1 MKRNLSAIFGLVVA
15 STLSLPTPANAQY
28 VWTGAVNGIWNN
40 GPNWSAPGG
49 GIPNSPTATVTFGGL
64 GLGTINIATSVS
76 TQSLT
81 FSNPTG
87 AYTLTSSANQTL
99 SRLTSIT
106 VDPAVTGTQT
116 INLANVSTGSLLF
129 TGTGNGALTISN
141 NVPFFIS
148 SLVIGPNTVIG
159 TPGSG
164 GISVIGSGATLISGS
179 FTSNPSN
186 QVVGGLTYEGS
197 RSPLTLSGNGASL
210 FGGITVASGFMG
222 WDYFTNTAPKFGG
235 GNLQLFDGGLTL
247 SAHPTIAVTQNVPG
261 GSTTINTGD
270 TEIYLNTFSGTRA
283 NITLNA
289 GALSRVSTGTLNV
302 RLESGATM
310 TTTTGLT
317 NGILGPWAVVNGQS
331 WASKSGSN
339 IVGLST
345 YGTDVYAPGMHTD
358 VTTGS
363 GIPSGFTTSTLRF
376 NTPVTAVLS
385 GTNTIQSGGILVS
398 AAGHLSVIT
407 GGTLTSGTNE
417 FIVHTH
423 GGLTIN
429 SAMTLPGGL
438 TLADYG
444 GGLTLGGPISWVG
457 GVPLTIN
464 YGTATFTN
472 PLAFDS
478 LSEIRFNDRSDTN
491 QQLRF
496 ALPDG
501 QDGASGANIHLTG
514 HSALMTSNYNIAYN
528 AALNSRITLSGVI
541 STQTGFS
548 ALYFGGASE
557 ASGFNLT
564 GANTFTGDLRVG
576 AGVLGIASD
585 ANLGNA
591 ANAVILTGTSFNAGG
606 LEFLNDGT
614 RLAHSLRLDAGPG
627 RVIVTGANTNAID
640 SAITGT
646 GFGTLTKVGAG
657 TLILNNAANTYSGGT
672 VVNEGRLQL
681 GAGAAIPPNTN
692 VAVSAGA
699 EFNTAGLSNSP
710 ASAIGTVTLNG
721 GTFRVPSGNGDYY
734 LNKLAT
740 GTTGGTVDFTGS
752 SNFWLHLVNPG
763 ASITVGGNST
773 WIGAPASHIQNDT
786 AAPIDINIANNSN
799 FVTLTNGIILAN
811 GINGQGF
818 RLTGP
823 AYVNN
828 VATMVLTNSNNTADL
843 IADSTG
849 YLQVADMVHLGSGSL
864 TLQNT
869 AFDFRPGTL
878 WYTGPT
884 VNSGKPIALGVG
896 GGQIYTFTPG
906 TNLTLS
912 GVISESSALSS
923 LQVTGAYDAPSTL
936 TLTADNMFTGGVNI
950 RYMGIL
956 SIGSITDGGVT
967 GPLGAS
973 SSAPYNLQIGT
984 PFLRGGTLQYTGPTA
999 TTDRGVALVA
1009 SFESFTNVNAI
1020 EVTNPATNLTFTG
1033 QFTGSG
1039 GLSKAGPGTLTLGNA
1054 TNDYAAG
1061 TFVNEGRLALGSGT
1075 AIPVGGNVTVAA
1087 GATFDTGGLG
1097 NSAATAI
1104 GIVALNGGVMRAAS
1118 SDGTFYW
1125 LNKLTTAAAGLNASG
1140 ATGFTGLAFVNAGAG
1155 ITVNGNSAWT
1165 GPSNFALINASGG
1178 AMPITIAPGVTLT
1191 TGLSLAGFA
1200 PAPSSPFRITGGGT
1214 LYQTNTNDYIAYV
1227 RVDHA
1232 RLRRDDLSDIAP
1244 GYFDLTL
1251 DNGTLAYGGP
1261 TAYSPAAFAI
1271 GTGGGTVEVVN
1282 AATTL
1287 TISGAISGTGSA
1299 TLTKSGPG
1307 TLALTNTANSYIGG
1321 LIVNAGR
1328 LDVSDDAQLGAANP
1342 VINPAGT
1349 LRYTANATTA
1359 RSFTLFNGSL
1369 DVSSGATLALDG
1381 ANVYGG
1387 FLRGP
1392 GTYDLTG
1399 GASLTG
1405 VTTFTSTTINQ
1416 TGAASI
1422 ANFANNGSY
1431 TVGSGQTLTLS
1442 YGTNA
1447 SAGRFN
1453 VNGTANVADFVSNGR
1468 LSINPGGT
1476 LNSTQGGMVVGGGS
1490 VTNIGIYNPSDGQ
1503 VTPGGTLNFGA
1514 GDMRVQGGFVRN
1526 NGTITGTGDLV
1537 IDFAGVVKG
1546 AGEIDTPRAPIR
1558 INGGQLLAGNS
1569 PGLTRVV
1576 NFSLV
1581 STGVTGGDFSNATGI
1596 AGPPI
1601 GSTGTQLSGF
1611 SVFEY
1616 GNSTN
1621 TGGSARVEGTPAS
1634 RAIWQ
1639 FRTVVDGGDY
1649 STAGVP
1655 ANFNAAQSYTWGIV
1669 RPRSAAD
1676 VGNPNNITP
1685 INTVAQLSIFDTAT
1699 MTTVALDNTNLNSY
1713 LRFDD
1718 SAWNWGS
1725 VPVDQRGMFA
1735 FVLLPDA
1742 LGAPN
1747 RVIALTYAPVPE
1759 ATYVLTAAILG
1770 IAGFGVWR
1778 RHFAATGLRMKLFGN

>member
-1 MKRNLSAIFGLVVA
+1 MKRNFLASVGLGVA
-15 STLSLPTPANAQY
+15 SALAFAAPGAAQY
-28 VWTGAVNGIWNN
+28 TWTGAINNTWNN
-40 GPNWSAPGG
+40 GVNWSSVGG
-49 GIPNSPTATVTFGGL
+49 GIPNSPTATATFGGL
-64 GLGTINIATSVS
+64 GLGTVNIATSVQ

-87 AYTLTSSANQTL
+87 NYTLTSSANQTL
-99 SRLTSIT
+99 SGLTAIT

-116 INLANVSTGSLLF
+116 INLANVATGSLVF
-129 TGTGNGALTISN
+129 AGSGPGALTISN
-141 NVPFFIS
+141 NNAAFFTN
-148 SLVIGPNTVIG
+148 SLIIGPNTVIG

-164 GISVIGSGATLISGS
+164 GITVLGQGATLISGS
-179 FTSNPSN
+179 FTSNPAN
-186 QVVGGLTYEGS
+186 QVVGGLTFEGS
-197 RSPLTLSGNGASL
+197 QTLTLSGNGASL
-210 FGGITVASGFMG
+210 FGGITVASGFMR
-222 WDYFTNTAPKFGG
+222 WDYSTNTAAKFGS
-235 GNLQLFDGGLTL
+235 GNLQLFDGGLGL
-247 SAHPTIAVTQNVPG
+247 IAHPTIAVTQNVPG
-261 GSTTINTGD
+261 GNTTINTGD
-270 TEIYLNTFSGTRA
+270 TEIYLNTAGGTHA

-358 VTTGS
+358 VTAGS

-376 NTPVTAVLS
+376 NSAVTAVLS
-385 GTNTIQSGGILVS
+385 ATNTIQSGGILVTPS
-398 AAGHLSVIT
+398 GAGSVIN

-417 FIVHTH
+417 FIIHTH

-429 SAMTLPGGL
+429 SAMTVPGGL
-438 TLADYG
+438 TLADYS
-444 GGLTLGGPISWVG
+444 GGLTLSGPISWVSG
-457 GVPLTIN
+457 GPLTIN

-478 LSEIRFNDRSDTN
+478 LSEIRFNNRSDAN
-491 QQLRF
+491 QQLNFR
-496 ALPDG
+496 LPDG
-501 QDGASGANIHLTG
+501 QDGASVANIRLTG
-514 HSALMTSNYNIAYN
+514 HSALMTSNYNIVYN
-528 AALNSRITLSGVI
+528 AALNSRITLGGVI

-548 ALYFGGASE
+548 SLYFGGASE

-564 GANTFTGDLRVG
+564 GANTFTGVLRVG
-576 AGVLGIASD
+576 GGVLGIASD
-585 ANLGNA
+585 VNLGNA

-614 RLAHSLRLDAGPG
+614 RLAHGLRLDAGPG

-646 GFGTLTKVGAG
+646 GFGTLTKAGAG
-657 TLILNNAANTYSGGT
+657 TLVLNNSANTYSGGT
-672 VVNEGRLQL
+672 IVNEGRLQL
-681 GAGAAIPPNTN
+681 GSGSAIPPGTN
-692 VAVSAGA
+692 VTVSAGA
-699 EFNTAGLSNSP
+699 EFNTAGLSNLG
-710 ASAIGTVTLNG
+710 SAIGTVTLNG
-721 GTFRVPSGNGDYY
+721 GTLRVPSGNGDYY
-734 LNKLAT
+734 LNKLEI
-740 GTTGGTVDFTGS
+740 GSTGGAVNFAGS
-752 SNFWLHLVNPG
+752 SNFWLHFTGGG
-763 ASITVGGNST
+763 AGITFAGDST
-773 WIGAPASHIQNDT
+773 WTGAPMSHIQNDT
-786 AAPIDINIANNSN
+786 TSPIDIYGTN
-799 FVTLTNGIILAN
+799 FFATLTNGITLAN
-811 GINGQGF
+811 GINGYGF
-818 RLTGP
+818 RLTG
-823 AYVNN
+823 
-828 VATMVLTNSNNTADL
+828 LTNGNNLAVMALTNPNNTADL

-849 YLQVADMVHLGSGSL
+849 YLKVADMAHLGSGSL

-869 AFDFRPGTL
+869 ALYFRPGTL
-878 WYTGPT
+878 WYTGAT
-884 VNSGKPIALGVG
+884 ASSSKPITLGVG
-896 GGQIYTFTPG
+896 GGQIYVYNAG

-912 GVISESSALSS
+912 GTIGEPAATPGL

-936 TLTADNMFTGGVNI
+936 TLTGDNTFTGGVNI

-956 SIGSITDGGVT
+956 SIGSITNGGVA
-967 GPLGAS
+967 GPLGAAS
-973 SSAPYNLQIGT
+973 NAPNNLQLGD
-984 PFLRGGTLQYTGPTA
+984 PYLRAGSLQYTGPTA
-999 TTDRGVALVA
+999 TTDRGITLSAYFDNSL
-1009 SFESFTNVNAI
+1009 TNVNAI

-1033 QFTGSG
+1033 RFTGTG
-1039 GLSKAGPGTLTLGNA
+1039 GLTKTGPGTLTLGNA

-1061 TFVNEGRLALGSGT
+1061 TFVNEGRLVLGSGT
-1075 AIPVGGNVTVAA
+1075 AIPVGGTVTVAA
-1087 GATFDTGGLG
+1087 GATFDTGGFS

-1104 GIVALNGGVMRAAS
+1104 GTVTLNGGVVRTAS
-1118 SDGTFYW
+1118 SDGAFYW
-1125 LNKLTTAAAGLNASG
+1125 LNKLTTGAPGGSLSASG
-1140 ATGFTGLAFVNAGAG
+1140 ATGFTGLAFVNEGAG
-1155 ITVNGNSAWT
+1155 ITINGNSTWT
-1165 GPSNFALINASGG
+1165 GPSNFAIANASGTE
-1178 AMPITIAPGVTLT
+1178 MPITIAPGVTLT

-1200 PAPSSPFRITGGGT
+1200 PAPSNPFRITGGGT
-1214 LYQTNTNDYIAYV
+1214 LYQTNTNNYIAYV

-1244 GYFDLTL
+1244 GNFDLTL

-1261 TAYSPAAFAI
+1261 TATSPAAFAL
-1271 GTGGGTVEVVN
+1271 GTGGGTVEVVQ

-1287 TISGAISGTGSA
+1287 TLSGAISGTGSA
-1299 TLTKSGPG
+1299 TLTKAGPG
-1307 TLALTNTANSYIGG
+1307 TLALTNPANSYIGG

-1349 LRYTANATTA
+1349 LRYTADAMTA

-1369 DVSSGATLALDG
+1369 DVSSGATLTLNG
-1381 ANVYGG
+1381 ATVYGG

-1392 GTYDLTG
+1392 GSYVLTG

-1416 TGAASI
+1416 TGSASI
-1422 ANFANNGSY
+1422 VNFANNGNY
-1431 TVGSGQTLTLS
+1431 TVGSGQTLNLS
-1442 YGTNA
+1442 YGTNN
-1447 SAGRFN
+1447 SAGRFT
-1453 VNGTANVADFVSNGR
+1453 VNGTANVGDFVSSGR
-1468 LSINPGGT
+1468 VSINPGGT
-1476 LNSTQGGMVVGGGS
+1476 LNSTQGGLVVGGGS
-1490 VTNIGIYNPSDGQ
+1490 VTNIGIYNPANGQ
-1503 VTPGGTLNFGA
+1503 VTPGGTLNFGS

-1526 NGTITGTGDLV
+1526 NGTITGTGDLI
-1537 IDFAGVVKG
+1537 IDYGGLVKG

-1655 ANFNAAQSYTWGIV
+1655 ANFNSTQSYTWSIV

-1685 INTVAQLSIFDTAT
+1685 VNTVAQLSIFDTAT
-1699 MTTVALDNTNLNSY
+1699 MTTVALNNANLNAY

-1718 SAWNWGS
+1718 TAWNWGG
-1725 VPVDQRGMFA
+1725 VPIDQRGTFA

-1742 LGAPN
+1742 LGSPN
-1747 RVIALTYAPVPE
+1747 RVIGVNYSPVPE
-1759 ATYVLTAAILG
+1759 PACVLGATLFGLAA
-1770 IAGFGVWR
+1770 FGAWR
-1778 RHFAATGLRMKLFGN
+1778 RSATELRKKYLVS